1 MQQSNFGSI
10 WVLKVAEKEGS
21 NARKIAQ
28 AAVLAAT
35 AVALSPLSFPIGPT
49 RVYPAQHMI
58 NGVGGVLLGP
68 WYATLVAVI
77 AAVVRNG
84 LSTGTIFAFPGGI
97 PGALVVGLVHR
108 YLWRRD
114 YAALTEPVG
123 TACGAVISALLVAPL
138 ASQLGLITSVLTL
151 EAFVAAFLISSI
163 PGSILGLIV
172 LLVIR
177 RSKSLLP

>member
-1 MQQSNFGSI
+1 MP
-10 WVLKVAEKEGS
+10 EKERS
-21 NARKIAQ
+21 NTRKIAQ

-58 NGVGGVLLGP
+58 NGIGGVLLGP
-68 WYATLVAVI
+68 WYAMLVALI
-77 AAVVRNG
+77 AAIVRNALG
-84 LSTGTIFAFPGGI
+84 TGTIFALPGGI

-123 TACGAVISALLVAPL
+123 TACGAIISALLVAPL
-138 ASQLGLITSVLTL
+138 AFQLGFIKSILTL
-151 EAFVAAFLISSI
+151 EAFVIFFLISSV

>member
-1 MQQSNFGSI
+1 MP
-10 WVLKVAEKEGS
+10 EKERS
-21 NARKIAQ
+21 NTRKIAQ

-35 AVALSPLSFPIGPT
+35 AVVLSPLSFPIGPT

-68 WYATLVAVI
+68 WYATLVAVV

-84 LSTGTIFAFPGGI
+84 LGTGTIFAFPGGI
-97 PGALVVGLVHR
+97 PGALIVGLVRR
-108 YLWRRD
+108 YLWKRD

-123 TACGAVISALLVAPL
+123 TAGGAVISALLVAPL
-138 ASQLGLITSVLTL
+138 ASELGLIKSVLTL
-151 EAFVAAFLISSI
+151 EAFVVAFLISSV
-163 PGSILGLIV
+163 PGAILGLIV

-177 RSKSLLP
+177 RSKSLVL

>member
-1 MQQSNFGSI
+1 MS
-10 WVLKVAEKEGS
+10 EKERS
-21 NARKIAQ
+21 NTRKIAQ

-35 AVALSPLSFPIGPT
+35 AVALSPLSLPIGPT

-68 WYATLVAVI
+68 WYAMLVALI
-77 AAVVRNG
+77 AAVVRNALG
-84 LSTGTIFAFPGGI
+84 TGTIFAFPGGI
-97 PGALVVGLVHR
+97 PGALIVGLVHR

-138 ASQLGLITSVLTL
+138 AFQLGFIKSILAL
-151 EAFVAAFLISSI
+151 EAFVVAFLISSV
-163 PGSILGLIV
+163 PGSILGLTA